1 MAAGSPCRSCSCTA
15 RTTTRARP
23 SAPGWPS
30 PWGATAG
37 ASPSSSCRRGTGWR
51 RRSRA
56 RSTRRSRGGWPRRSP
71 RSGPSGLSRGP
82 EEEATMLRTRI
93 CELLGIEHPIVLG
106 GMGTGTSPALVAAV
120 SEAGG
125 LGVLGATA
133 QDPAAVARDAAEI
146 RALTGRPF
154 GLNLLLFRER
164 PGQYDGLLAAR
175 PRVVSTAW
183 PTLEQELAGY
193 VTRAHAIGALFM
205 HMVSTVAEARAA
217 ARAGVDVIVA
227 QGTEG
232 GGHVGVM
239 GTMPLV
245 PMVVSAV
252 APVPVLAAG
261 GVADGRGLAA
271 ALALGA
277 DGVLLGTRFLA
288 SDEAPIAK
296 GFKQAILESDG
307 HDTLVTDIPDVAHGQ
322 VWPGAY
328 VRVRRNR
335 FIEEWIGRENEL
347 RRHRVEVSARL
358 REAAKAGDPDRGA
371 VMIGQTAG
379 LIDRVEP
386 AADLVR
392 EISRDAEAI
401 LRERLPRL
409 LA

>member
-1 MAAGSPCRSCSCTA
+1 
-15 RTTTRARP
+15 
-23 SAPGWPS
+23 
-30 PWGATAG
+30 
-37 ASPSSSCRRGTGWR
+37 
-51 RRSRA
+51 
-56 RSTRRSRGGWPRRSP
+56 
-71 RSGPSGLSRGP
+71 
-82 EEEATMLRTRI
+82 MLRTRI
-93 CELLGIEHPIVLG
+93 CELLGLEHPIVLG
-106 GMGTGTSPALVAAV
+106 GMGNATSPELVAGV
-120 SEAGG
+120 SAAGG
-125 LGVLGATA
+125 LGVLGATR
-133 QDPAAVARDAAEI
+133 QSPEEVGRDAAAI
-146 RALTGRPF
+146 RAATTRPF
-154 GLNLLLFRER
+154 GLNLLLFLER

-175 PRVVSTAW
+175 PKVVSTAW
-183 PTLEQELAGY
+183 PNLEQDLGGY
-193 VTRAHAIGALFM
+193 VARAHTIGALSM
-205 HMVSTVAEARAA
+205 HMVSTVTEAKAA

-232 GGHVGVM
+232 GGHIGLM

-252 APVPVLAAG
+252 APTPVLAAG

-288 SDEAPIAK
+288 TEEAPIAK

-335 FIEEWIGRENEL
+335 FIEEWQGRGNEL
-347 RRHRVEVSARL
+347 RRRRVEVSAQL

-371 VMIGQTAG
+371 IMIGQTAG
-379 LIDRVEP
+379 LIDRIEP
-386 AADLVR
+386 AAELVR
-392 EISRDAEAI
+392 QIARDAEAI
-401 LRERLPRL
+401 LRDRLPRL

>member
-1 MAAGSPCRSCSCTA
+1 
-15 RTTTRARP
+15 
-23 SAPGWPS
+23 
-30 PWGATAG
+30 
-37 ASPSSSCRRGTGWR
+37 
-51 RRSRA
+51 
-56 RSTRRSRGGWPRRSP
+56 
-71 RSGPSGLSRGP
+71 
-82 EEEATMLRTRI
+82 MLRTRI

-106 GMGTGTSPALVAAV
+106 GMGSATSPELVAAV
-120 SEAGG
+120 CEAGG
-125 LGVLGATA
+125 FGVLGATR
-133 QDPAAVARDAAEI
+133 QSPEELARDAAAI
-146 RALTGRPF
+146 RAATGKGF
-154 GLNLLLFRER
+154 GLNLLLFLER

-183 PTLEQELAGY
+183 PTLQQDLGGY
-193 VTRAHAIGALFM
+193 VTRAHAIGALAM
-205 HMVSTVAEARAA
+205 HMVSTVADAKAA

-252 APVPVLAAG
+252 APIPVLAAG

-296 GFKQAILESDG
+296 GFKQAIVESDG
-307 HDTLVTDIPDVAHGQ
+307 HDTLVTEIPDVANGQ

-347 RRHRVEVSARL
+347 RLRRAEVSAQL

-371 VMIGQTAG
+371 IMIGQTAG

-392 EISRDAEAI
+392 QISRDAEAI

-409 LA
+409 LGGARA

>member
-1 MAAGSPCRSCSCTA
+1 
-15 RTTTRARP
+15 
-23 SAPGWPS
+23 
-30 PWGATAG
+30 
-37 ASPSSSCRRGTGWR
+37 
-51 RRSRA
+51 
-56 RSTRRSRGGWPRRSP
+56 
-71 RSGPSGLSRGP
+71 
-82 EEEATMLRTRI
+82 MLRTRI

-106 GMGTGTSPALVAAV
+106 GMGTGTSPELVAAV
-120 SEAGG
+120 SAAGG
-125 LGVLGATA
+125 LGVLGATR
-133 QDPAAVARDAAEI
+133 QSPEDVARDAAAI
-146 RALTGRPF
+146 RAATTRPF
-154 GLNLLLFRER
+154 GLNLLLFMER

-175 PRVVSTAW
+175 PKVVSTAW
-183 PTLEQELAGY
+183 PTLEQDLSGY
-193 VTRAHAIGALFM
+193 VARAHAIGALFM
-205 HMVSTVAEARAA
+205 HMISTVAEAKAV

-232 GGHVGVM
+232 GGHIGLM

-252 APVPVLAAG
+252 APIPVLAAG

-288 SDEAPIAK
+288 TDEAPIAK

-307 HDTLVTDIPDVAHGQ
+307 HDTLVTDIPDVANGQ
-322 VWPGAY
+322 AWPGAY

-335 FIEEWIGRENEL
+335 FIEEWMGRGNEL
-347 RRHRVEVSARL
+347 RRRRVEVSAQL

-371 VMIGQTAG
+371 IMIGQTAG

-392 EISRDAEAI
+392 QISRDAEAI

>member
-1 MAAGSPCRSCSCTA
+1 
-15 RTTTRARP
+15 
-23 SAPGWPS
+23 
-30 PWGATAG
+30 
-37 ASPSSSCRRGTGWR
+37 
-51 RRSRA
+51 
-56 RSTRRSRGGWPRRSP
+56 
-71 RSGPSGLSRGP
+71 
-82 EEEATMLRTRI
+82 MLRTRI

-120 SEAGG
+120 SAAGG
-125 LGVLGATA
+125 LGVLGATR
-133 QDPAAVARDAAEI
+133 QDPAEVGRDAAAI
-146 RALTGRPF
+146 RALTGTPF
-154 GLNLLLFRER
+154 GLNLLLFMER

-183 PTLEQELAGY
+183 PGLEQDLGGY
-193 VTRAHAIGALFM
+193 VARAHKIGALFM
-205 HMVSTVAEARAA
+205 HMVSTVAEAKAA
-217 ARAGVDVIVA
+217 ARAGADVIVA

-232 GGHVGVM
+232 GGHIGLM

-252 APVPVLAAG
+252 APTPVLAAG

-288 SDEAPIAK
+288 TEEAPIAK
-296 GFKQAILESDG
+296 GFKQAIVESDG
-307 HDTLVTDIPDVAHGQ
+307 HDTLVTDIPDVANDQ

-335 FIEEWIGRENEL
+335 FIEEWMGRGHEL
-347 RRHRVEVSARL
+347 RRHRAEVSAQL

-371 VMIGQTAG
+371 IMIGQTAG

-392 EISRDAEAI
+392 QISRDAETI

>member
-1 MAAGSPCRSCSCTA
+1 
-15 RTTTRARP
+15 
-23 SAPGWPS
+23 
-30 PWGATAG
+30 
-37 ASPSSSCRRGTGWR
+37 
-51 RRSRA
+51 
-56 RSTRRSRGGWPRRSP
+56 
-71 RSGPSGLSRGP
+71 
-82 EEEATMLRTRI
+82 
-93 CELLGIEHPIVLG
+93 
-106 GMGTGTSPALVAAV
+106 
-120 SEAGG
+120 
-125 LGVLGATA
+125 
-133 QDPAAVARDAAEI
+133 VARDAAAI
-146 RALTGRPF
+146 RALTGKPF
-154 GLNLLLFRER
+154 GLNLLLFRDR
-164 PGQYDGLLAAR
+164 PGQYDALLAAR

-183 PTLEQELAGY
+183 PSLDQDLADY
-193 VTRAHAIGALFM
+193 VARAHAIGALSM
-205 HMVSTVAEARAA
+205 HMISTVAEAKAA

-252 APVPVLAAG
+252 APIPVLAAG

-335 FIEEWIGRENEL
+335 FIEEWIGRDNEL
-347 RRHRVEVSARL
+347 RRHRVAVSAQL

-371 VMIGQTAG
+371 IMIGQTAG
-379 LIDRVEP
+379 LIDRVVP

-392 EISRDAEAI
+392 QISHDAEAI

>member
-1 MAAGSPCRSCSCTA
+1 
-15 RTTTRARP
+15 
-23 SAPGWPS
+23 
-30 PWGATAG
+30 
-37 ASPSSSCRRGTGWR
+37 
-51 RRSRA
+51 
-56 RSTRRSRGGWPRRSP
+56 
-71 RSGPSGLSRGP
+71 
-82 EEEATMLRTRI
+82 MLRTRI

-125 LGVLGATA
+125 LGVLGAT
-133 QDPAAVARDAAEI
+133 QHGPAEIAREAGAI
-146 RALTGRPF
+146 RALTGKPF

-164 PGQYDGLLAAR
+164 PEQYDGLLAAQ
-175 PRVVSTAW
+175 PSVVSTAW
-183 PTLEQELAGY
+183 PSLDQDLAGY
-193 VTRAHAIGALFM
+193 VSRAHAVGARFM
-205 HMVSTVAEARAA
+205 HMVSTVAEAKAA

-288 SDEAPIAK
+288 SAEAPIAK
-296 GFKQAILESDG
+296 GFKEAIVESDG
-307 HDTLVTDIPDVAHGQ
+307 HDTLVTDLPDVAHGH

-347 RRHRVEVSARL
+347 RRHRAEVSAAL
-358 REAAKAGDPDRGA
+358 RAAAKAGDPDRGA
-371 VMIGQTAG
+371 IMLGQTAG

-392 EISRDAEAI
+392 QISRDAEAI

>member
-1 MAAGSPCRSCSCTA
+1 
-15 RTTTRARP
+15 
-23 SAPGWPS
+23 
-30 PWGATAG
+30 
-37 ASPSSSCRRGTGWR
+37 
-51 RRSRA
+51 
-56 RSTRRSRGGWPRRSP
+56 
-71 RSGPSGLSRGP
+71 
-82 EEEATMLRTRI
+82 MLRTRI

-120 SEAGG
+120 SGAGG

-146 RALTGRPF
+146 RALTGKPF

-164 PGQYDGLLAAR
+164 PGQYDGILAAR

-193 VTRAHAIGALFM
+193 VARAHAIGALFM
-205 HMVSTVAEARAA
+205 HMISTVAEARAA

-227 QGTEG
+227 QGIEG

>member
-1 MAAGSPCRSCSCTA
+1 
-15 RTTTRARP
+15 
-23 SAPGWPS
+23 
-30 PWGATAG
+30 
-37 ASPSSSCRRGTGWR
+37 
-51 RRSRA
+51 
-56 RSTRRSRGGWPRRSP
+56 
-71 RSGPSGLSRGP
+71 
-82 EEEATMLRTRI
+82 MLRTRI
-93 CELLGIEHPIVLG
+93 CEMLGIEHPIVLG

-120 SEAGG
+120 CEAGG
-125 LGVLGATA
+125 LGVLGAT
-133 QDPAAVARDAAEI
+133 QHGPAEMERAAAAI
-146 RALTGRPF
+146 RALTGKPF

-164 PGQYDGLLAAR
+164 PEQYEALLAAR
-175 PRVVSTAW
+175 PAVVSTAW
-183 PTLEQELAGY
+183 PNVDQDLAGY
-193 VTRAHAIGALFM
+193 VSRAHAAGARFM

-217 ARAGVDVIVA
+217 ARAGADIIVA

-288 SDEAPIAK
+288 SEEAPIAK
-296 GFKQAILESDG
+296 GFKDAIVESDG

-335 FIEEWIGRENEL
+335 FIEEWMGRENEL
-347 RRHRVEVSARL
+347 RRHRAQVSAAL
-358 REAAKAGDPDRGA
+358 RAAAKAGDPDRGA
-371 VMIGQTAG
+371 VMLGQTAG

-386 AADLVR
+386 AAELVR
-392 EISRDAEAI
+392 QISRDAEAI

-409 LA
+409 LG

>member
-1 MAAGSPCRSCSCTA
+1 
-15 RTTTRARP
+15 
-23 SAPGWPS
+23 
-30 PWGATAG
+30 
-37 ASPSSSCRRGTGWR
+37 
-51 RRSRA
+51 
-56 RSTRRSRGGWPRRSP
+56 
-71 RSGPSGLSRGP
+71 
-82 EEEATMLRTRI
+82 MLHTRI
-93 CELLGIEHPIVLG
+93 CDLLGIEHPIVLG
-106 GMGTGTSPALVAAV
+106 GMGTGTSPQLVAAV

-125 LGVLGATA
+125 LGVLGATR
-133 QDPAAVARDAAEI
+133 QSPEELARDAEAI
-146 RALTGRPF
+146 RAATARPF
-154 GLNLLLFRER
+154 GLNLLLFMER

-175 PRVVSTAW
+175 PKVVSTAW
-183 PTLEQELAGY
+183 PWLEQDLAGY
-193 VTRAHAIGALFM
+193 VARAHAIGALAM

-217 ARAGVDVIVA
+217 ARAGCDVIVA

-232 GGHVGVM
+232 GGHIGLM

-252 APVPVLAAG
+252 APIPVLAAG

-288 SDEAPIAK
+288 TDEAPIAK
-296 GFKQAILESDG
+296 GFKQAIVESDG
-307 HDTLVTDIPDVAHGQ
+307 HDTLVTDIPDVANGQ

-335 FIEEWIGRENEL
+335 FIEEWQGRGNEL
-347 RRHRVEVSARL
+347 RGRRAEVSAQL
-358 REAAKAGDPDRGA
+358 RQAAQSGDPDRGA
-371 VMIGQTAG
+371 IMIGQTAG

-386 AADLVR
+386 AGEVVQQ
-392 EISRDAEAI
+392 ISREAEAI